1 MPWRQVA
8 TAFLFKFDPDLKGSI
23 EKRSPCPGI
32 ENLPRL
38 SSSMFGVL
46 MISIAISNAT
56 LILGAHTIFRDLS
69 WEIQHDQKIGLI
81 GPNGAG
87 KSSLLKLIIGEHSPE
102 KGGSVVRAKG
112 VTVGYLPQHPEFDA
126 ERTALSLAL
135 EGNPRV
141 AEIESELQR
150 VEEKLGTREVY
161 NNVKLLERTLDVQHK
176 LLEEYGILGGM
187 NYASRVR
194 ELLRGLGLPE
204 SDFEKPIRALSG
216 GQKKLIGLARL
227 MLARPSVLLLDEP
240 DNHLDMPGKAYL
252 EKLID
257 EYPGAVVIISHDRY
271 ILDAVATHIAEI
283 EDGKITT
290 FIGNYTEYIVDKEER
305 LARKEELYQVQQR
318 EIGRLEMAIKR
329 YAIWGKVYDNEKFA
343 KKAKTMQ
350 KRLDKMDK
358 IEKPVIERRKM
369 DFAIN
374 GWRGSNQVLELVD
387 VCKSFLRI
395 QTTPDEERARS
406 LVTSKSKPILSNIS
420 FLIRHGERIGL
431 IGANGAGKSV
441 LLRLILGRDQPTDGE
456 IKIGPS
462 VKVGYYAQEH
472 DTLDFNQTLIDAVRL
487 EGNMSET
494 NAVSF
499 LIRYLFSYQQATQ
512 RIGSLSGGE
521 RSRLQ
526 LALLV
531 LSGANFLLL
540 DEPTNNLD
548 IASAEVLENA
558 LNDFNGTVLVISH
571 DRYFLDRTVNR
582 IFALENGSIA
592 EYPGG
597 YSEYAAKAAVDSSGA
612 KSG

>member
-1 MPWRQVA
+1 
-8 TAFLFKFDPDLKGSI
+8 
-23 EKRSPCPGI
+23 
-32 ENLPRL
+32 
-38 SSSMFGVL
+38 
-46 MISIAISNAT
+46 MISITVSNAT
-56 LILGAHTIFRDLS
+56 LILGAHAIFRNLN
-69 WEIQHDQKIGLI
+69 WEVQHDQKIGLI

-87 KSSLLKLIIGEHSPE
+87 KSSLFRLITGEHSPE
-102 KGGSVVRAKG
+102 KGGAVIKAKG
-112 VTVGYLPQHPEFDA
+112 VTVGYLPQHPEF
-126 ERTALSLAL
+126 EPEKTALALAL
-135 EGNPRV
+135 DGNPRV
-141 AEIESELQR
+141 AEIEMELQR
-150 VEEKLGTREVY
+150 IENKLGDPQVY
-161 NNVKLLERTLDVQHK
+161 NNPKSLERALDAQHK
-176 LLEEYGILGGM
+176 LLEEYESIGGK

-216 GQKKLIGLARL
+216 GQKKLIGLTRL

-252 EKLID
+252 EKLITD
-257 EYPGAVVIISHDRY
+257 YPGAVVIISHDRY

-283 EDGKITT
+283 EDGRITT
-290 FIGNYTEYIVDKEER
+290 FIGNYTEYIIDKEES
-305 LARKEELYQVQQR
+305 LARQEELYQVQQR
-318 EIGRLEMAIKR
+318 EIARLEMALNR
-329 YAIWGKVYDNEKFA
+329 YRQWVVFNDKFA
-343 KKAKTMQ
+343 TRIHNMEA
-350 KRLDKMDK
+350 RIERMDK
-358 IEKPVIERRKM
+358 IERPLLERRKM
-369 DFAIN
+369 GLTLN
-374 GWRGSNQVLELVD
+374 GWRGSNQVLEFVD
-387 VCKSFLRI
+387 VRKSFLPEQVPALASYPAPVEVRDRI
-395 QTTPDEERARS
+395 
-406 LVTSKSKPILSNIS
+406 ILDNLN
-420 FLIRHGERIGL
+420 FMIRHGERVGL

-441 LLRLILGRDQPTDGE
+441 LLRLILGGEGPTTGE

-487 EGNMSET
+487 AGNMSES

-531 LSGANFLLL
+531 LSGANFHLL
-540 DEPTNNLD
+540 DEPNNNLD

-582 IFALENGSIA
+582 IFALEDGKVTEFI
-592 EYPGG
+592 GG
-597 YSEYAAKAAVDSSGA
+597 YSDYAAKAGVNANGL
-612 KSG
+612 KTG

>member
-1 MPWRQVA
+1 
-8 TAFLFKFDPDLKGSI
+8 
-23 EKRSPCPGI
+23 
-32 ENLPRL
+32 
-38 SSSMFGVL
+38 
-46 MISIAISNAT
+46 MISITVSNAT
-56 LILGAHTIFRDLS
+56 LILGSHVIFRDLN

-87 KSSLLKLIIGEHSPE
+87 KSSLFKLIIGEHIPE
-102 KGGSVVRAKG
+102 KGGTVIRAKG
-112 VTVGYLPQHPEFDA
+112 VSVGYLPQHPEF
-126 ERTALSLAL
+126 EPEKTALTLAL
-135 EGNPRV
+135 EGNARM
-141 AEIESELQR
+141 AEIDNELQR
-150 VEEKLGTREVY
+150 IENKLSDPLVY
-161 NNVKLLERTLDVQHK
+161 NNSKSLERVLDAQHK
-176 LLEEYGILGGM
+176 LLEEYESLGGL
-187 NYASRVR
+187 NYESRVR

-204 SDFEKPIRALSG
+204 SDFDKPIRALSG

-252 EKLID
+252 EKLIT

-283 EDGKITT
+283 EDGRITT
-290 FIGNYTEYIVDKEER
+290 FTGNYTEFIVDKEER
-305 LARKEELYQVQQR
+305 LARQEELYQIQQR
-318 EIGRLEMAIKR
+318 EFGRLEMAVKR
-329 YAIWGKVYDNEKFA
+329 DKLWVIFNDKFA
-343 KKAKTMQ
+343 SRIHAMEA
-350 KRLDKMDK
+350 RIARIEK
-358 IEKPVIERRKM
+358 IELPNLDRRKM
-369 DFAIN
+369 GLELN
-374 GWRGSNQVLELVD
+374 GWRGSNQVLELENVT
-387 VCKSFLRI
+387 KSFVLAASPSHGAKKLSDR
-395 QTTPDEERARS
+395 
-406 LVTSKSKPILSNIS
+406 VILNNINL
-420 FLIRHGERIGL
+420 LIRHGERVGL

-441 LLRLILGRDQPTDGE
+441 LLRLILRREQPTSGE

-487 EGNMSET
+487 AGNMSES

-499 LIRYLFSYQQATQ
+499 LIRYLFTYQQATQ

-548 IASAEVLENA
+548 IPSAEVLENA

-571 DRYFLDRTVNR
+571 DRYFLDRTVSR
-582 IFALENGSIA
+582 IFALENATIT
-592 EYPGG
+592 EYIGG
-597 YSEYAAKAAVDSSGA
+597 YSDYVAKASVNANGQKQVSA
-612 KSG
+612 